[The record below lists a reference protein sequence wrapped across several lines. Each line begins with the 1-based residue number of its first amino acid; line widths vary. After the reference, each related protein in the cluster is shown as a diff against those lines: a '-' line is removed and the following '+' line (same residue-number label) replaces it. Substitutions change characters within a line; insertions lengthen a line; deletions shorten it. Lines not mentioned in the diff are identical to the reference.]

1 MQVYGIIFHEVSSAK
16 GSNKQY
22 ICFAENPSVSLLK
35 LKKCDRKN
43 ESLKLLILSYIFV
56 KGTSIGE
63 GKFDLTLTHLLQTQ
77 QKLYFFCFHPLG
89 VLLNFLERLG
99 IDIDKEHEHFG
110 DVKKCLETFRKQLYI
125 KRDKKV
131 SEASNEEK

>member
-22 ICFAENPSVSLLK
+22 ICFAENRSVSLLK
-35 LKKCDRKN
+35 LKKWDRKN

-63 GKFDLTLTHLLQTQ
+63 GKFDSTHTQQTQ
-77 QKLYFFCFHPLG
+77 QKLYFFRFHPLG

-99 IDIDKEHEHFG
+99 IDIDVEHEHFG